1 MSHPTNETEQPR
13 MEGAARKSASPE
25 SEASIAGG
33 RSRRIGLALAGAA
46 VVGAVGLG
54 VALRSA
60 GGAASEAPVIGP
72 DVPRAEGAAILF
84 SKSFR
89 ERAGVKTTAL
99 RRAPLT
105 PVIKVSGTVTF
116 DPQHVAAVGTRIRG
130 LVRKLGRIEGDKVVE
145 GEVLAEIESAELGEA
160 QASVAMIHAHKKAAE
175 LNAAR
180 EIDLAE
186 RKLSTAREAEVAQAN
201 LDENK
206 ALLGAA
212 HQKVAALGGATAGP
226 FGVYLLRAPLG
237 GTVVE
242 RHIAA
247 GQSVEGNL
255 VAYRVADLDHLWI
268 ELAVFENNLAAIRKD
283 DAVEVRPLA
292 APEASIR
299 GKVAHVGDE
308 IDQTSRSATVRI
320 KVDNTPRLLRP
331 GQAVTA
337 KLHASGPARSALLLP
352 SSAVTFVD
360 GKPTVFVE
368 AAEDRVVPTAVEL
381 GTTNGEE
388 QEIAGGLA
396 EGAVVVS
403 EGVFALKS
411 ELYR

>member
-1 MSHPTNETEQPR
+1 MI
-13 MEGAARKSASPE
+13 K
-25 SEASIAGG
+25 IA
-33 RSRRIGLALAGAA
+33 IGLAAGAG
-46 VVGAVGLG
+46 VVGLG
-54 VALRSA
+54 LVARSA
-60 GGAASEAPVIGP
+60 GGAAPEPAAIAL
-72 DVPRAEGAAILF
+72 DVPRAEGAAIVF
-84 SKSFR
+84 STGFR
-89 ERAGVKTTAL
+89 ERAGVKTVAL

-105 PVIKVSGTVTF
+105 PVIKVNGTVTF

-130 LVRKLGRIEGDKVVE
+130 LVRKLGRIEGDAVVE
-145 GEVLAEIESAELGEA
+145 GELLAEIESAELGEA
-160 QASVAMIHAHKKAAE
+160 QASVTMIHAQKKAAE
-175 LNAAR
+175 LNATR
-180 EIDLAE
+180 EIELAG
-186 RKLSTAREAEVAQAN
+186 RRLSTAREAEVAQAS
-201 LDENK
+201 LDEHK
-206 ALLGAA
+206 AMLGAA
-212 HQKVAALGGATAGP
+212 RQKVTALGGATAGP
-226 FGVYLLRAPLG
+226 FGVYLLRAPLT

-268 ELAVFENNLAAIRKD
+268 ELAVFESSLGAIRNG

-292 APEASIR
+292 APEASIS
-299 GKVAHVGDE
+299 GKVAYVGDE
-308 IDQTSRSATVRI
+308 IDPTSRSAAVRI

-337 KLHASGPARSALLLP
+337 RLHASGPARTALLAP

-360 GKPTVFVE
+360 GKPTVFV
-368 AAEDRVVPTAVEL
+368 ATGEDRVVPTAVEI
-381 GTTNGEE
+381 GATNGDE